1 MMPFY
6 TLRHSIFLLSEG
18 RAYHAIKSNLNLLPN
33 LSDDVPV
40 VVMRAAVAEDVD
52 LILGFIKELARFE
65 EMESS
70 VVATP
75 SILRDSLFP
84 SANSKP
90 SNAEVIILEINGVAS
105 GFALYFYNFSTFL
118 GKPGLYIE
126 DIYVRQEYRG
136 NGYGKQLFRRICET
150 AQNKNCG
157 RVEWWCLDWNE
168 QAIRFYV
175 DGLGAEAMKDWT
187 VYRLSEERI
196 KEVAEG
202 GASR

>member
-1 MMPFY
+1 M
-6 TLRHSIFLLSEG
+6 EG
-18 RAYHAIKSNLNLLPN
+18 RTYSALRSDLNLQPN
-33 LSDDVPV
+33 LSDGAPV
-40 VVMRAAVAEDVD
+40 VIMRAAVADDVD

-84 SANSKP
+84 SANNKP
-90 SNAEVIILEINGVAS
+90 SNAEVIILEINGVPS

-118 GKPGLYIE
+118 GKAGLYIE
-126 DIYVRQEYRG
+126 DIYVRQEHRG
-136 NGYGKQLFRRICET
+136 QGYGRQLFSKICAT
-150 AQNKNCG
+150 ALNRNCG

-168 QAIRFYV
+168 QAIKFYV

-187 VYRLSEERI
+187 VYRLSEDRI
-196 KEVAEG
+196 KEVARGTGRAG
-202 GASR
+202 G